1 MVVIEIPAIGREAM
15 PEVAIEFCGGMML
28 HPAAVAT
35 IVVVH
40 RVSRDISDGALTGPA
55 PFVLSSV
62 FCMAQILEI
71 VWDA

>member
-1 MVVIEIPAIGREAM
+1 VIEREAM
-15 PEVAIEFCGGMML
+15 PEVAIEFCGGMIL
-28 HPAAVAT
+28 HPAAVAI

-40 RVSRDISDGALTGPA
+40 RVPRDISDAALTGPA

-62 FCMAQILEI
+62 FCMARMLEI